1 VPYKSKGERIVDN
14 TSQDQR
20 LTALLWRAA
29 RASTRYYQA
38 QLAELDLTTRQAA
51 ALLSLVET
59 PGVTLGTLA
68 ESLRA
73 DPPTASAVVDRLLAA
88 DLVKRET
95 DPADRRRARL
105 YPTDKAMQIAERL
118 DDARR
123 RTEVMLED
131 ILGPQMARKLRKVLE
146 RLSDELER
154 GREAVTAAQGGQA

>member
-1 VPYKSKGERIVDN
+1 MADNPNQDERLV
-14 TSQDQR
+14 
-20 LTALLWRAA
+20 ALLWRAA

-38 QLAELDLTTRQAA
+38 QLAELELTTRQAA

-73 DPPTASAVVDRLLAA
+73 DQATASAVVDRLLAA

-105 YPTDKAMQIAERL
+105 YPTNKALQIAERL

-146 RLSDELER
+146 RLSEELEK
-154 GREAVTAAQGGQA
+154 GRIAVAAGQGSAG